1 MGNIVHLNDKSNV
14 VESYAIQTCSRIDS
28 VWKVFVCFSR
38 YSYVKHWV
46 PFVTGCFQCRITYWS
61 LKLSKTAFF
70 NKCSYLHIYKP
81 TSIFKAHGNPFN
93 FQGAAFH
100 STSLSIDRSKLKSK
114 NKSRLGDHTLP
125 KESII
130 EQTSNYITQNTAF
143 LVIWFY
149 RFLIIYSYEK
159 NNHPSWP
166 KSTPKEFWFEQLI
179 LPKDAST
186 QVTTFLRIF
195 YFNSRIFTVTFI
207 ISS

>member
-14 VESYAIQTCSRIDS
+14 VESYTIQTCSRIDS

-46 PFVTGCFQCRITYWS
+46 PFVTGCFQCPITYWS

-70 NKCSYLHIYKP
+70 YNCSYLHIYKP

-93 FQGAAFH
+93 LQGAAFH
-100 STSLSIDRSKLKSK
+100 TTSLSIDRSKLKSK

-143 LVIWFY
+143 LVIWF
-149 RFLIIYSYEK
+149 
-159 NNHPSWP
+159 
-166 KSTPKEFWFEQLI
+166 
-179 LPKDAST
+179 
-186 QVTTFLRIF
+186 
-195 YFNSRIFTVTFI
+195 
-207 ISS
+207 